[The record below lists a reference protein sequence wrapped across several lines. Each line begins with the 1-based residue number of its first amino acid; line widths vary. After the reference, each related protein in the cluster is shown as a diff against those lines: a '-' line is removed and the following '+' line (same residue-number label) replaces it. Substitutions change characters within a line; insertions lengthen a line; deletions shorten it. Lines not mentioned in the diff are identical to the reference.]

1 MKGLVNLGNSCYF
14 NSCIQCLFQVPAIS
28 NSFLTK
34 PYNGTCEFTRE
45 YSNLLRLFW
54 FEKKTMILNPEKL
67 LKIFKNKFKQFNN
80 RLEQDAHEAM
90 LCVIDILEKARP
102 EIKESLY
109 GSIEKTVIYPGG
121 KSITEEKFAVLML
134 TPKKNTTIQELLK
147 EHFSHEEVLQGY
159 TDDNGKTHHC
169 AVLTQKISKFP
180 PIFIV
185 GFNMFRGKHR
195 IQITEKMD
203 KFRLFAACTHMGTMS
218 GGHYIAHTKHRG
230 IWYLK
235 DDDIIVKDAPVP
247 VAGPFYFC
255 LFKST
260 NS

>member
-1 MKGLVNLGNSCYF
+1 MKGLLNLGNSCYF
-14 NSCIQCLFQVPAIS
+14 NSCIQCLFQAPAIS
-28 NSFLTK
+28 NSFLTN
-34 PYNGTCEFTRE
+34 PYDGDCEFTKE
-45 YSNLLRLFW
+45 YCNLLKLFW
-54 FEKKTMILNPEKL
+54 FEKKTMTMDPGKL
-67 LKIFKNKFKQFNN
+67 LKIFKKKFKQFDNS
-80 RLEQDAHEAM
+80 REQDAHEAM

-102 EIKESLY
+102 EIKDSLY
-109 GSIEKTVIYPGG
+109 GSIQKTVIYPGG
-121 KSITEEKFAVLML
+121 KSVTEEKFAVLML
-134 TPKKNTTIQELLK
+134 TPKKTTTIQELLK
-147 EHFSHEEVLQGY
+147 EHFSQQEVLQGY
-159 TDDNGKTHHC
+159 TDDSGKTHHC

-195 IQITEKMD
+195 IQITEKMNN
-203 KFRLFAACTHMGTMS
+203 FRLFAVCTHMGSMN

-235 DDDIIVKDAPVP
+235 DDDIITKNAPMP